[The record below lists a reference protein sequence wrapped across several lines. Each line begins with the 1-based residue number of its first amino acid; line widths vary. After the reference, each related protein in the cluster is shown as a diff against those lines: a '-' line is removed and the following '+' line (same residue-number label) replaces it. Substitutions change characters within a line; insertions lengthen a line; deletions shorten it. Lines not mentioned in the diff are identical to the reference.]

1 MSKKFFFTLSL
12 LTSALLVGS
21 PTLAAPASPGTPKTP
36 ATQSQPASSQ
46 PASSKALLTK
56 EDLPAGFQEVP
67 PELKAQA
74 VSQLAVIL
82 QQQLPGAN
90 VNPDNLFGFFNPTTS
105 EVLVGYTDNLS
116 NVQSQTKFDAALKQ
130 FQQPDMQKKML
141 SILQERVKNVK
152 DYKVEITDYKTLA
165 NLGNIGDSSAGITL
179 SLKVQDQPVNTN
191 VVTFRHKDVAAMTM
205 VVNLDGQQPQL
216 NLGDVARKIDSR
228 LSLTSSV
235 TTPYQFA
242 QLR

>member
-21 PTLAAPASPGTPKTP
+21 PTLAAPASPAAPKTP

-56 EDLPAGFQEVP
+56 EDLPGFQEVP

-74 VSQLAVIL
+74 LSQLAVIL

-116 NVQSQTKFDAALKQ
+116 NVQSQTKFDTALKQ